1 MLFVRVWLSVG
12 ARNCF
17 RFSLVVTF
25 PDPEDHDRSQE
36 PRRRLSRSR
45 RCPWPRRR
53 GSWMIVTVG
62 AISLGWHW
70 NRSESSW
77 LQTTTLRHLVSVSRS
92 PTNAPKFANEPRRT
106 GDNAQVTLLHV
117 KSELFVKRIENSA
130 TPNSDSWLIQEVMN
144 KRKEGLELNGKKY
157 FNSKANFLVW

>member
-92 PTNAPKFANEPRRT
+92 PTNALKFANEPRRT
-106 GDNAQVTLLHV
+106 GDNAQVTLLNV
-117 KSELFVKRIENSA
+117 KSELFVKRFENSA
-130 TPNSDSWLIQEVMN
+130 THPKLGLVAYSGSYEQE
-144 KRKEGLELNGKKY
+144 KRRAWAKWKKI
-157 FNSKANFLVW
+157 FQFKS